1 MEEKNYPGSFCTCTN
16 LACPRHPSRHRGG
29 CTPCVRKCLEAGEIP
44 SCFFRLTG
52 AKGKPEG
59 YTFRD
64 FARAVL
70 EGEG

>member
-1 MEEKNYPGSFCTCTN
+1 MASAPFCTCKDH
-16 LACPRHPSRHRGG
+16 ACPLNPHNHDKG
-29 CTPCVRKCLEAGEIP
+29 CTLCVEKCLQLGEIP
-44 SCFFRLTG
+44 SCFFKLTG